1 MEEITKISET
11 RAEKTTQVEPV
22 VTQFTLDDKL
32 QELAGLERGIIS
44 NQTQID
50 YLQAEMAKVQ
60 VDIDKLILLGVKTEA
75 EVKELEETVEPV
87 EPTEEPVV

>member
-1 MEEITKISET
+1 MEEIIKISET
-11 RAEKTTQVEPV
+11 LAEKITQVEPV

-32 QELAGLERGIIS
+32 QELAGLERDIIN
-44 NQTQID
+44 NQTHID

-75 EVKELEETVEPV
+75 EVEELEKTK
-87 EPTEEPVV
+87 

>member
-1 MEEITKISET
+1 MEKIIKISET
-11 RAEKTTQVEPV
+11 RAEKITQLEPV

-44 NQTQID
+44 NQIQID

-60 VDIDKLILLGVKTEA
+60 IDIDKLILLGVKTEA
-75 EVKELEETVEPV
+75 EVREDETI
-87 EPTEEPVV
+87 

>member
-1 MEEITKISET
+1 MEEIITKVSET
-11 RAEKTTQVEPV
+11 RAEKTVQAEPV

-32 QELAGLERGIIS
+32 QELAGLERGIVN

-50 YLQAEMAKVQ
+50 YFQVEMAKVQ

-75 EVKELEETVEPV
+75 EVNEETE
-87 EPTEEPVV
+87 

>member
-11 RAEKTTQVEPV
+11 RAEKITQVEPV

-44 NQTQID
+44 NQIQID
-50 YLQAEMAKVQ
+50 YLQAEMEKVQ

-75 EVKELEETVEPV
+75 EVREEETI
-87 EPTEEPVV
+87 

>member
-1 MEEITKISET
+1 MEKIIKISET
-11 RAEKTTQVEPV
+11 RAEKITQLEPV

-44 NQTQID
+44 NQIQID

-60 VDIDKLILLGVKTEA
+60 IDIDKLILLGVKTEA
-75 EVKELEETVEPV
+75 EVRELEKS
-87 EPTEEPVV
+87 EEDKII

>member
-11 RAEKTTQVEPV
+11 LAEKTTQVEPV
-22 VTQFTLDDKL
+22 VTQFTLDEKL
-32 QELAGLERGIIS
+32 QELAGLERDIIN
-44 NQTQID
+44 NQTHID

-75 EVKELEETVEPV
+75 EVEELEKTK
-87 EPTEEPVV
+87 